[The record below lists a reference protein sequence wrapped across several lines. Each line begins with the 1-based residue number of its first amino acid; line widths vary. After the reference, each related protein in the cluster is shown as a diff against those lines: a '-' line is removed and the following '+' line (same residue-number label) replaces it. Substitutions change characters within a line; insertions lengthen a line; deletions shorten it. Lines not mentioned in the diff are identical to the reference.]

1 MRNLKIIGGSSNL
14 KLVNDVGRL
23 LRKKTLNNVF
33 EYFANTE
40 FRPRIPESVR
50 GKDIFVIQT
59 GGYAVKENGEGQ
71 CRTANDYLM
80 ETYILLKTLR
90 RSDAK
95 TINLIA
101 PFFPYS
107 REDKKD
113 NPRGAISARD
123 VADLFELGGVNRVIT
138 FDLHAPQ
145 IQGFFNVPCDNL
157 YATQLI
163 KNYLQRTVFRK
174 SKNYQK
180 KFVLIAPDE
189 GALKRIKEFAGLFG
203 LPFVVLSKERDYT
216 KKNTVEK
223 MVLIGRKKYVEGRTA
238 IIIDDM
244 IDTFGTVNKATKLL
258 AEKGVKNLIVC
269 ATHGIFS
276 GPALNLI
283 KENDFIKMVLVSDS
297 IPQEDHQKECSKI
310 KVFTI
315 APMIVDIIRRL
326 TKGQSVSEIFNHSGK
341 K

>member
-1 MRNLKIIGGSSNL
+1 MKNIKIIGGSSNP
-14 KLVNDVGRL
+14 KLVNDVAKL
-23 LRKKTLNNVF
+23 LRKKPLNNIF

-50 GKDIFVIQT
+50 GKDIFVLQT
-59 GGYAVKENGEGQ
+59 GGYSISQGENGE

-80 ETYILLKTLR
+80 EAYILTKTLR

-95 TINLIA
+95 TINLIL

-123 VADLFELGGVNRVIT
+123 VADLFELARVNRVIT

-145 IQGFFNVPCDNL
+145 IQGFFNAPCDNL
-157 YATQLI
+157 YTTYAIKDYLDKKI
-163 KNYLQRTVFRK
+163 FKKEKNYK
-174 SKNYQK
+174 D
-180 KFVLIAPDE
+180 KFVLVAPDE
-189 GALKRIKEFAGLFG
+189 GALKRIKEFASLFQ
-203 LPFVVLSKERDYT
+203 LPFLVLSKERDYS
-216 KKNTVEK
+216 KKNMVEK
-223 MVLIGRKKYVEGRTA
+223 TVLIGNKKYLQNRTA

-244 IDTFGTVNKATKLL
+244 IDTFGTVNKATEVIKR
-258 AEKGVKNLIVC
+258 KGAKDLIVC

-276 GPALNLI
+276 GPALELI
-283 KENDFIKMVLVSDS
+283 NKNSFIKMVLVSDT
-297 IPQEDHQKECSKI
+297 IPQHIHLKLSKKI

-315 APMIVDIIRRL
+315 APMVADIIRRL
-326 TKGQSVSEIFNHSGK
+326 SKGQSVSGIFSKN
-341 K
+341 